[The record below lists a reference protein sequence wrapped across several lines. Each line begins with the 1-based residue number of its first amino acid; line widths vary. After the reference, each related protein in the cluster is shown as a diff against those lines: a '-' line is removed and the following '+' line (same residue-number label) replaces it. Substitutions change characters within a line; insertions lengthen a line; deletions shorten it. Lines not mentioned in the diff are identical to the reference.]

1 MIRATQVLGQ
11 HRWTQSAAD
20 TVVLDF
26 DDRHRRRMAM
36 TGTRGLEFLLDLENA
51 VALRGGDALVLE
63 DGRLI
68 EVVAAAEPLVEI
80 RGADPLHLVRVAWHL
95 GNRHLPT
102 QIMPK
107 GLRIRRDHVIE
118 AMVKGLGARIIEIE
132 APFDPEGGAYAAVMP
147 MRRKPTRMHMP
158 FLACPCTMP
167 MHDHP
172 RMITITVSTITT
184 TSIATTIIT
193 TTITPMLMT
202 TSEPVPADAESGMTA
217 DEAAALYRLMTWL
230 SPAFPVGA
238 FSYSSGIEWAV
249 EAGDITD
256 AASLRDWLA
265 AMLTEVGLLRRRVSG
280 AGASRRVRAGT
291 MRACARSPN
300 LRQLSCPRASA
311 SSRRRRRAAP
321 LSRSPDR
328 RGPVTGSTAWSPL
341 AMARSS
347 IPSRSGSSARRTPFR
362 WRRRC
367 TPSCMRWCRTGF
379 PPARGWCRSA
389 RPTASAFSQAWKPMS
404 PLPQSARSHPRSTIS
419 AAPPSAPISPAC
431 VTRRN
436 IRGCSGHDGAHSASS
451 LRTQGPIA
459 TGLGCYRRRRP
470 LLPIDGSRGMG
481 PGVRRDDKTESSA
494 HV

>member
-1 MIRATQVLGQ
+1 MIRATKVLGQ
-11 HRWTQSAAD
+11 HRWTQAAAD

-68 EVVAAAEPLVEI
+68 EVVAAAEPLLEI

-132 APFDPEGGAYAAVMP
+132 APFDPEGGAYAASHAPCAAHAMRMRMIMP
-147 MRRKPTRMHMP
+147 THAPRS
-158 FLACPCTMP
+158 
-167 MHDHP
+167 
-172 RMITITVSTITT
+172 RMITITTVITITTMVTTITT

-202 TSEPVPADAESGMTA
+202 TSEPVPADAQSGMTA

-230 SPAFPVGA
+230 SPSFPVGA

-265 AMLTEVGLLRRRVSG
+265 AMLGGRLRLLRRRVSG
-280 AGASRRVRAGT
+280 AGASRRIRAGRCRLARDCRT
-291 MRACARSPN
+291 RGGLRALARAPARD
-300 LRQLSCPRASA
+300 LDAGPRLHRHRALGLGL
-311 SSRRRRRAAP
+311 RRA
-321 LSRSPDR
+321 R
-328 RGPVTGSTAWSPL
+328 REWSPL
-341 AMARSS
+341 AAVA
-347 IPSRSGSSARRTPFR
+347 IVYPIAVG
-362 WRRRC
+362 
-367 TPSCMRWCRTGF
+367 
-379 PPARGWCRSA
+379 
-389 RPTASAFSQAWKPMS
+389 
-404 PLPQSARSHPRSTIS
+404 LVS
-419 AAPPSAPISPAC
+419 AAHAIPLAPAHACVPAC
-431 VTRRN
+431 AGVEL
-436 IRGCSGHDGAHSASS
+436 DF
-451 LRTQGPIA
+451 
-459 TGLGCYRRRRP
+459 RRRP
-470 LLPIDGSRGMG
+470 AGAARADRQPAHSGRPRSRCG
-481 PGVRRDDKTESSA
+481 RHREA
-494 HV
+494 RA